1 MHHIT
6 DLKLVSK
13 DIAKGLL
20 ELKTRIEAAKIPSSR
35 LDESF
40 TMATWNIRE
49 FGKKARSQA
58 AIHYIAEILG
68 QFDLI
73 GVVEL
78 RDDLRDLRRVLE
90 VLGPYWR
97 AVYSDAVMD
106 DGGNRE
112 RVAYV
117 FDKRQIAFNGMA
129 SAAFGRRRKQGTEW
143 MPEINWW
150 RPPYIASF
158 KSGNFDFV
166 VLTTHIRWGG
176 SAKERV
182 PELQAIAD
190 WVSDKQA
197 LLAAGRRSWD
207 EPDIFVMGDFNVPS
221 RRSSLFKALTSTG
234 LVIPTAM
241 LKDEF
246 GSNLARDKRYDQ
258 ILHLPH
264 YPETFT
270 NRAGVL
276 DFYAGDH
283 QVLFPDL
290 SKDQFTYQ
298 LSDHIP
304 LWVEIN
310 TNIDAL
316 QLSEYVEGG
325 RR

>member
-20 ELKTRIEAAKIPSSR
+20 ALKTRIEAARIPSSR

-68 QFDLI
+68 QFDLV

-112 RVAYV
+112 RVAYIY
-117 FDKRQIAFNGMA
+117 DKRQIAFNGMA
-129 SAAFGRRRKQGTEW
+129 SAAFGRRRKKDTEW

-176 SAKERV
+176 SAKERL

-190 WVSDKQA
+190 WVSDKRA

-234 LVIPTAM
+234 LSIPSAM
-241 LKDEF
+241 IKDEF

-264 YPETFT
+264 YAENFT

-283 QVLFPDL
+283 KVLFPDL
-290 SKDQFTYQ
+290 TKDEFTYQ
-298 LSDHIP
+298 MSDHLP
-304 LWVEIN
+304 LWIEIS
-310 TNIDAL
+310 TDVDAL
-316 QLSEYVEGG
+316 QLQEYVKGEKG
-325 RR
+325 